1 MVGSESDK
9 LPRHSVPWREIWLA
23 WVLSVVG
30 TALLG
35 GPLFAVWQNV
45 WGIALGG
52 VASLVVGAAYVSLRT
67 GESEPVYGALLAILY
82 FGLVV
87 GVLFGGELIEILPDP
102 LPGLGIGDSTFFFV
116 WPLLQLAAAVVGSVL
131 GGRWRRSAG

>member
-1 MVGSESDK
+1 MVSSESEK
-9 LPRHSVPWREIWLA
+9 LSRHSVPWREIWLA
-23 WVLSVVG
+23 WVVSVVG

-35 GPLFAVWQNV
+35 GPLFAVWKNV

-52 VASLVVGAAYVSLRT
+52 VASLIVGAAYVSLRAR
-67 GESEPVYGALLAILY
+67 ESEPVYGALLAILY

-102 LPGLGIGDSTFFFV
+102 LPGLGIGDCTFFFV

>member
-1 MVGSESDK
+1 MVGSESDN
-9 LPRHSVPWREIWLA
+9 LPRRRVPWREIWLA
-23 WVLSVVG
+23 WALSVFG

-35 GPLFAVWQNV
+35 GVLFALWQNV

-52 VASLVVGAAYVSLRT
+52 VASLVVGAAYVSLRA

-87 GVLFGGELIEILPDP
+87 GVLFGGELMEMLPDP

-116 WPLLQLAAAVVGSVL
+116 WPLLQLAAAVIGIAL
-131 GGRWRRSAG
+131 GGRWRRSDG

>member
-9 LPRHSVPWREIWLA
+9 LPRLSVPWRDIWLA

-35 GPLFAVWQNV
+35 GGLFALWQNV

-52 VASLVVGAAYVSLRT
+52 VASLVVGASYVSLRAR
-67 GESEPVYGALLAILY
+67 ESEPVYGALLAILY

-87 GVLFGGELIEILPDP
+87 GVLVGGELMGMLPDP

-116 WPLLQLAAAVVGSVL
+116 WPLLQLAAAVIGIVF
-131 GGRWRRSAG
+131 GGRRRRSGG

>member
-9 LPRHSVPWREIWLA
+9 LSRHRMPWREIWLA

-35 GPLFAVWQNV
+35 GVLFALWQNV

-52 VASLVVGAAYVSLRT
+52 VASLVIGAAYMSLRT
-67 GESEPVYGALLAILY
+67 RESDAVYGALLAVLY

-87 GVLFGGELIEILPDP
+87 GVLFGGELMEILPDP

-116 WPLLQLAAAVVGSVL
+116 WPLLQLVAAVIGVAL
-131 GGRWRRSAG
+131 GGRWRRSDG